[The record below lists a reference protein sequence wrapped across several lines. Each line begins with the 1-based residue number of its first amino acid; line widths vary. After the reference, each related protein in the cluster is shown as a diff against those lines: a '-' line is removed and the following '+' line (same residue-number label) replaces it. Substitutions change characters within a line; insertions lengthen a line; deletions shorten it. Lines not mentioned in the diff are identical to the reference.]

1 MVMYIHI
8 AICIISVG
16 INSDISKFKQLECS
30 TLSLYCT
37 VSFTGCSAKK
47 TLKSLLHW
55 ERLRITQETLQ
66 ISLFASVFKF
76 SKENCFALPF
86 YCAVLCTGCSTKEG
100 LSDLLHREFLRKN
113 EETLQISV
121 NLVKNVSYFFM
132 FIILPC
138 VQSAQNDLINWL
150 GHVTNINICLIILNL
165 AKKLFHSFILLHYS
179 TYRVLER
186 NLR

>member
-1 MVMYIHI
+1 MISLFLWCHFKTSEDHYYTDTIARPSYQHFGNDVIIKVGISMVMYIHI

-86 YCAVLCTGCSTKEG
+86 YCAVLCAGCSTKEG
-100 LSDLLHREFLRKN
+100 LNHILHREFLRKN
-113 EETLQISV
+113 QETLQISV
-121 NLVKNVSYFFM
+121 SLVKNVSYF
-132 FIILPC
+132 LSVYC
-138 VQSAQNDLINWL
+138 TAL
-150 GHVTNINICLIILNL
+150 GTD
-165 AKKLFHSFILLHYS
+165 
-179 TYRVLER
+179 RLEPPH
-186 NLR
+186 